1 MTEEEVTK
9 AILKW
14 LIENNWQIVCFDFPQ
29 SGTGRLLHP
38 NNSSSK
44 NKDAINP
51 DIIAVKNNKSIFFE
65 NKDRF
70 YFPDYEKI
78 YTLKTSN
85 EYSNAIEELLKEYD
99 IENIFYGI
107 GIPQNAHQKKSQS
120 NTNMVDFIIGVK
132 SNKEIKVLHQNNI
145 EIFK

>member
-29 SGTGRLLHP
+29 SGTGKFLHP
-38 NNSSSK
+38 NNGSNK

-51 DIIAVKNNKSIFFE
+51 DIVAVKNKKSVFFE
-65 NKDRF
+65 NKNKF
-70 YFPDYEKI
+70 YFLDYEKI
-78 YTLKTSN
+78 YKLKTSN

-99 IENIFYGI
+99 VENIFYGI
-107 GIPQNAHQKKSQS
+107 GIPQNAHKKKSQS
-120 NTNMVDFIIGVK
+120 STNMVDFIIGVET
-132 SNKEIKVLHQNNI
+132 NKEIKFLYQNNT